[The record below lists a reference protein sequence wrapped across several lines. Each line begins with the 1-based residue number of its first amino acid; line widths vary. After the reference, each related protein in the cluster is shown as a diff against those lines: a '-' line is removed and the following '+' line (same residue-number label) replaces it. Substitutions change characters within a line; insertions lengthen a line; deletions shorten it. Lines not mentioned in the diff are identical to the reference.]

1 MAVVAPRARTGLPA
15 AIPRL
20 EPAARP
26 RLQTARR
33 PKLGRRVVWIGLV
46 AGLLAGIVALN
57 VAVLQLRVERG
68 TLTAEIARIRAE
80 NAELQAE
87 ISRAA
92 AVGRTQAIGSQ
103 LGLAEPV
110 DQVYLRLKVRRP
122 TSAKP

>member
-1 MAVVAPRARTGLPA
+1 MAVAAPRARTGLPA

-26 RLQTARR
+26 RPRAARR

-68 TLTAEIARIRAE
+68 TLAAEIARIRAE

-110 DQVYLRLKVRRP
+110 DQVYLRLKVRRA